1 MNNAS
6 LASRLLIA
14 VLLAVPCLSVAADPA
29 PSCVAFRAVPF
40 DTFMRNNFT
49 VSVPVEIPVPLGYEP
64 ADFGSEMMGYSYWM
78 LPKEMA
84 KAKKSHNL
92 PAKTGYLYGKL
103 SLDVGYDAQRDIF
116 PGVDPTALPP
126 GAFSNLRLYR
136 ATVGGHALLF
146 YEITIDKLD
155 RKVYSLYVAL
165 NRGNQTAY
173 LTYVPPNNDKRL
185 GDCHWMAFRES
196 VNAVRV
202 ASDTQKP
209 FRN

>member
-1 MNNAS
+1 VSKAL
-6 LASRLLIA
+6 LACRLLAA
-14 VLLAVPCLSVAADPA
+14 VLLAVPGLSAAADPA
-29 PSCVAFRAVPF
+29 ASCVAFRAVPF
-40 DTFMRNNFT
+40 DTFMRNTFT
-49 VSVPVEIPVPLGYEP
+49 VSVPLSIPVPQGYEP
-64 ADFGSEMMGYSYWM
+64 ANFGSEMMGYSYWM

-84 KAKKSHNL
+84 KARRSHNL

-103 SLDVGYDAQRDIF
+103 SLDVGYDSQRDFF
-116 PGVDPTALPP
+116 PGVDPSALPP

-146 YEITIDKLD
+146 YEVTLDKLD

-165 NRGNQTAY
+165 NRGDQAAY
-173 LTYVPPNNDKRL
+173 LTYVPPKNDRRL
-185 GDCHWMAFRES
+185 GDCHWTAFRES